1 MLILNQSNQ
10 DSMARK
16 NDGLLWHLMDAPW
29 WVSVI
34 FAAIA
39 YIGLSFVLPML
50 AMSSENFIFNSVAP
64 NLPILAP
71 YVAFTLLIPAPVAL
85 FKQLSRQRQYS
96 TTTNEIASQGTT
108 AALNNLSWLEFE
120 SYIGEFFKQQ
130 GYEVKQAFS
139 QKPDGGVDIW
149 MRKDG
154 QLTLVQCK
162 HWKTRKVGIQIL
174 REMYAVMI
182 EHNGSK
188 MIIVTSGDF
197 TSEAIKYALDKRL
210 WLING
215 GELVHMIE
223 QVRNRPTEKTL
234 EVTPPQSTTPL
245 CPSCHAPLVMRTAKR
260 GQNKGN
266 QFYGCSSYPRCRY
279 TKDISE
285 A

>member
-1 MLILNQSNQ
+1 
-10 DSMARK
+10 MARK

-29 WVSVI
+29 WVSVL

-39 YIGLSFVLPML
+39 YIGLSVLLPAL
-50 AMSSENFIFNSVAP
+50 AMSSENFIFSAVTQ

-71 YVAFTLLIPAPVAL
+71 YVAIVLLIPAPVAL
-85 FKQLSRQRQYS
+85 LKQLGRQRQYS
-96 TTTNEIASQGTT
+96 MTTSEIVNQGTT
-108 AALNNLSWLEFE
+108 AALNSLSWLEFE

-162 HWKTRKVGIQIL
+162 HWKSRKVGIQIL

-182 EHNGSK
+182 EHNASK
-188 MIIVTSGDF
+188 MIVVTSGDF

-223 QVRNRPTEKTL
+223 QVRDRPTEHAV
-234 EVTPPQSTTPL
+234 EVTPPKSATPL

-260 GQNKGN
+260 GQSKGN

-279 TKDISE
+279 TKNVRE
-285 A
+285 V

>member
-1 MLILNQSNQ
+1 
-10 DSMARK
+10 MARK

-29 WVSVI
+29 WVSVL

-39 YIGLSFVLPML
+39 YIGLSFVLPAL
-50 AMSSENFIFNSVAP
+50 AMSSENFIFSAVAQ

-71 YVAFTLLIPAPVAL
+71 YVAIVLLMPAPVAL
-85 FKQLSRQRQYS
+85 LKQLSRQRQFA
-96 TTTNEIASQGTT
+96 TTTFEIASQGTT
-108 AALNNLSWLEFE
+108 EALNNLSWLEFE
-120 SYIGEFFKQQ
+120 GYIGEFFKQQ

-182 EHNGSK
+182 EHNASK
-188 MIIVTSGDF
+188 IIVVTSGDF

-223 QVRNRPTEKTL
+223 QVRNRPAEQAV
-234 EVTPPQSTTPL
+234 EVTPPKNATPL

-279 TKDISE
+279 TQDIR
-285 A
+285 AA

>member
-1 MLILNQSNQ
+1 
-10 DSMARK
+10 
-16 NDGLLWHLMDAPW
+16 MDAPW
-29 WVSVI
+29 WVSVL

-39 YIGLSFVLPML
+39 YIGLSFVLPAL
-50 AMSSENFIFNSVAP
+50 VMSSENFIFSAVAQ

-149 MRKDG
+149 MRKDD

-162 HWKTRKVGIQIL
+162 HWKARKVGIQIL

-182 EHNGSK
+182 EHNASK

-197 TSEAIKYALDKRL
+197 TSEAIKYALDKRI

-223 QVRNRPTEKTL
+223 QVRNRPAEEVV
-234 EVTPPQSTTPL
+234 EVTPPKSATPL

-279 TKDISE
+279 TKDIS
-285 A
+285 AA

>member
-29 WVSVI
+29 WVSVL

-50 AMSSENFIFNSVAP
+50 AMSSKNFIFNSVAP

-130 GYEVKQAFS
+130 GYDVKQAFS

-162 HWKTRKVGIQIL
+162 HWKARKVGIQIL

-182 EHNGSK
+182 EHNASK
-188 MIIVTSGDF
+188 MIVVTSGDF

-223 QVRNRPTEKTL
+223 QVRNRPAEQAV
-234 EVTPPQSTTPL
+234 EVTPPKNATPL

-279 TKDISE
+279 TKDIS
-285 A
+285 AA

>member
-1 MLILNQSNQ
+1 
-10 DSMARK
+10 MARK

-29 WVSVI
+29 WVSLLL
-34 FAAIA
+34 AAIV
-39 YIGLSFVLPML
+39 YIGLSFVLPAL
-50 AMSSENFIFNSVAP
+50 AMSSENFLFSAVAQ

-71 YVAFTLLIPAPVAL
+71 YVAIVLLIPAPVAL
-85 FKQLSRQRQYS
+85 FKQLSRQHQYS
-96 TTTNEIASQGTT
+96 ITTNEIASQGTT

-120 SYIGEFFKQQ
+120 GYIGEFFKQQ

-162 HWKTRKVGIQIL
+162 HWKSRKVGIQIL

-182 EHNGSK
+182 ENNASK

-215 GELVHMIE
+215 GELVQMIE

-234 EVTPPQSTTPL
+234 EVTPPTSTTPL

-279 TKDISE
+279 TKDIS
-285 A
+285 AA

>member
-1 MLILNQSNQ
+1 
-10 DSMARK
+10 MARK

-29 WVSVI
+29 WVSVL

-39 YIGLSFVLPML
+39 YIGLSFVLPAL
-50 AMSSENFIFNSVAP
+50 AMSSENFIFSAVAQ

-71 YVAFTLLIPAPVAL
+71 YVAIVLLIPAPVAL
-85 FKQLSRQRQYS
+85 LKQLSRQRQYS
-96 TTTNEIASQGTT
+96 ITTDEIASQGTT

-120 SYIGEFFKQQ
+120 GYIGEFFKQQ

-162 HWKTRKVGIQIL
+162 HWKARKVGIQIL

-182 EHNGSK
+182 EHNASQ

-234 EVTPPQSTTPL
+234 EVTPPKSTKPL

-266 QFYGCSSYPRCRY
+266 QFYGCSSYPLCRY
-279 TKDISE
+279 TKDVSS

>member
-1 MLILNQSNQ
+1 
-10 DSMARK
+10 MARK

-29 WVSVI
+29 WVSVF

-39 YIGLSFVLPML
+39 YIGLSFVLPAL
-50 AMSSENFIFNSVAP
+50 AMSSENFIFNSVTP

-71 YVAFTLLIPAPVAL
+71 YVAIVLLIPAPVAF

-96 TTTNEIASQGTT
+96 TTTNEIVSQGTT

-120 SYIGEFFKQQ
+120 GYIGEFFKQQ

-182 EHNGSK
+182 EHNASK

-223 QVRNRPTEKTL
+223 QVRNRPAEKSV
-234 EVTPPQSTTPL
+234 EVIPPKSATPL
-245 CPSCHAPLVMRTAKR
+245 CPSCHAPLIMRTAKR

-279 TKDISE
+279 TKDIS
-285 A
+285 AA

>member
-1 MLILNQSNQ
+1 
-10 DSMARK
+10 MARK

-29 WVSVI
+29 WVSVL
-34 FAAIA
+34 FAAIV
-39 YIGLSFVLPML
+39 YISLSFVLPAL
-50 AMSSENFIFNSVAP
+50 AMSSENFVFNAVAP
-64 NLPILAP
+64 NLPMLAP
-71 YVAFTLLIPAPVAL
+71 YFAFIFLIPAPVAL

-96 TTTNEIASQGTT
+96 MTTSEIASQGTT
-108 AALNNLSWLEFE
+108 AALNKLSWLEFE

-182 EHNGSK
+182 EHNASK

-223 QVRNRPTEKTL
+223 QVRNRPAEQAV
-234 EVTPPQSTTPL
+234 EVTPPKNATPL

-266 QFYGCSSYPRCRY
+266 QFYGCSSYPQCRY
-279 TKDISE
+279 TKNVRE

>member
-29 WVSVI
+29 WVSVL

-39 YIGLSFVLPML
+39 YIGLSFVLPAL

-162 HWKTRKVGIQIL
+162 HWKARKVGIQIL

-182 EHNGSK
+182 EHNASK
-188 MIIVTSGDF
+188 MIVVTSGDF

-223 QVRNRPTEKTL
+223 QVRNRPAEQAV
-234 EVTPPQSTTPL
+234 EVTPPKSATPL
-245 CPSCHAPLVMRTAKR
+245 CPSCHAPLIMRTAKR

-279 TKDISE
+279 TKDIS
-285 A
+285 AA

>member
-1 MLILNQSNQ
+1 MNKN
-10 DSMARK
+10 SMARK

-29 WVSVI
+29 WVSVL

-39 YIGLSFVLPML
+39 YMGLSFVLPAL
-50 AMSSENFIFNSVAP
+50 AMSSENFIFNAIAP

-85 FKQLSRQRQYS
+85 FKQLSRQRQFA
-96 TTTNEIASQGTT
+96 TTTFEIASQGTT
-108 AALNNLSWLEFE
+108 AALNKLSWLEFE

-162 HWKTRKVGIQIL
+162 HWKSRKVGIQIL

-182 EHNGSK
+182 EHGASK
-188 MIIVTSGDF
+188 MIVVTSGNF

-223 QVRNRPTEKTL
+223 QVRNRPTEKIL
-234 EVTPPQSTTPL
+234 EVTPPKSTTPL

-260 GQNKGN
+260 GPNKGN

-279 TKDISE
+279 TKDIS
-285 A
+285 AA

>member
-1 MLILNQSNQ
+1 
-10 DSMARK
+10 MARK

-29 WVSVI
+29 WVSVL

-39 YIGLSFVLPML
+39 YMGLSFVLPML

-120 SYIGEFFKQQ
+120 GYIGEFFKQQ

-162 HWKTRKVGIQIL
+162 HWKARKVGIQIL

-182 EHNGSK
+182 EHNASK
-188 MIIVTSGDF
+188 MIVVTSGDF

-215 GELVHMIE
+215 GELVQMIE
-223 QVRNRPTEKTL
+223 QVCNRPTEKTL
-234 EVTPPQSTTPL
+234 EVTPPKSTTPL
-245 CPSCHAPLVMRTAKR
+245 CPSCHTPLVMRTAKR

-279 TKDISE
+279 TKDIS
-285 A
+285 AA

>member
-1 MLILNQSNQ
+1 
-10 DSMARK
+10 MARK

-29 WVSVI
+29 WVSVL
-34 FAAIA
+34 FSAIA
-39 YIGLSFVLPML
+39 YIGLSFVLPAL
-50 AMSSENFIFNSVAP
+50 AMSSENFIFSAVAQ

-71 YVAFTLLIPAPVAL
+71 YVAIVLLIPAPVAL
-85 FKQLSRQRQYS
+85 LKQLSRQRQYS
-96 TTTNEIASQGTT
+96 ITTDEIASQGTT

-120 SYIGEFFKQQ
+120 GYIGEFFKQQ

-162 HWKTRKVGIQIL
+162 HWKARKVGIQIL

-182 EHNGSK
+182 ENNASK

-223 QVRNRPTEKTL
+223 QVRNRPAEQTVD
-234 EVTPPQSTTPL
+234 VTPPKNTTPL

-260 GQNKGN
+260 GQSKGN

-279 TKDISE
+279 TKDVRE
-285 A
+285 AFGGE

>member
-1 MLILNQSNQ
+1 
-10 DSMARK
+10 MARK

-29 WVSVI
+29 WVSVL

-39 YIGLSFVLPML
+39 YIGLSVVLPAL
-50 AMSSENFIFNSVAP
+50 AMSSENFIFSAVTQ

-71 YVAFTLLIPAPVAL
+71 YVAIVLLIPAPVAL
-85 FKQLSRQRQYS
+85 LKQLGRQRQYS
-96 TTTNEIASQGTT
+96 MTTSEIVSQGTT
-108 AALNNLSWLEFE
+108 AALNSLSWLEFE

-162 HWKTRKVGIQIL
+162 HWKSRKVGIQIL

-182 EHNGSK
+182 EHNASK
-188 MIIVTSGDF
+188 MIVVTSGDF

-223 QVRNRPTEKTL
+223 QVRNRPAEQAV
-234 EVTPPQSTTPL
+234 EVTPPKNATPL

-279 TKDISE
+279 TKDIS
-285 A
+285 AA

>member
-1 MLILNQSNQ
+1 
-10 DSMARK
+10 MARK

-29 WVSVI
+29 WVSVL

-39 YIGLSFVLPML
+39 YIGLSVVLPAL
-50 AMSSENFIFNSVAP
+50 AMSSENFIFSAVTQ

-71 YVAFTLLIPAPVAL
+71 YVAIVLLIPAPVAL
-85 FKQLSRQRQYS
+85 LKQLGRQRQYS
-96 TTTNEIASQGTT
+96 MTTSEIVSQGTT
-108 AALNNLSWLEFE
+108 AALNSLSWLEFE

-162 HWKTRKVGIQIL
+162 HWKSRKVGIQIL

-182 EHNGSK
+182 EHNASK
-188 MIIVTSGDF
+188 MIVVTSGDF

-223 QVRNRPTEKTL
+223 QVRNRPTEHAV
-234 EVTPPQSTTPL
+234 EVTPPKSATPL

-260 GQNKGN
+260 GQSKGN

-279 TKDISE
+279 TKNVRE
-285 A
+285 V

>member
-1 MLILNQSNQ
+1 
-10 DSMARK
+10 MARR

-29 WVSVI
+29 WVSVL

-39 YIGLSFVLPML
+39 YMGLSYVLPAL

-85 FKQLSRQRQYS
+85 FKQLSRQRQFA
-96 TTTNEIASQGTT
+96 TTTFEIASQGTT
-108 AALNNLSWLEFE
+108 EALNNLSWLEFE

-182 EHNGSK
+182 EHNASK

-223 QVRNRPTEKTL
+223 QVRNRPAEKTV
-234 EVTPPQSTTPL
+234 EVIPKSATPL
-245 CPSCHAPLVMRTAKR
+245 CPSCHAPLVIRTAKR

-279 TKDISE
+279 TKDISVVCG
-285 A
+285 

>member
-1 MLILNQSNQ
+1 
-10 DSMARK
+10 MARK

-29 WVSVI
+29 WVSVL

-39 YIGLSFVLPML
+39 YIGLSFVLPAL

-85 FKQLSRQRQYS
+85 FKQLGRQRQYS

-149 MRKDG
+149 MRKDS

-162 HWKTRKVGIQIL
+162 HWKAHKVGIQIL

-182 EHNGSK
+182 EHNASK

-234 EVTPPQSTTPL
+234 EVIPPKSATPL

-279 TKDISE
+279 TKDIS
-285 A
+285 AA

>member
-1 MLILNQSNQ
+1 
-10 DSMARK
+10 MARK

-29 WVSVI
+29 WVSVL

-50 AMSSENFIFNSVAP
+50 AISSENFIFSAVAQ

-71 YVAFTLLIPAPVAL
+71 YVAIVLLIPAPVAL
-85 FKQLSRQRQYS
+85 FKQLSRQHQYS
-96 TTTNEIASQGTT
+96 MTTSEIASQGTT
-108 AALNNLSWLEFE
+108 AALNKLSWLEFE
-120 SYIGEFFKQQ
+120 GYIGEFFKQQ

-182 EHNGSK
+182 EHNASK

-223 QVRNRPTEKTL
+223 QVRNRPAEQAV
-234 EVTPPQSTTPL
+234 EVTPPKNATPL

-279 TKDISE
+279 TKNVRE

>member
-1 MLILNQSNQ
+1 
-10 DSMARK
+10 MARK

-29 WVSVI
+29 WVSVL

-130 GYEVKQAFS
+130 GYDVKQAFS

-162 HWKTRKVGIQIL
+162 HWKARKVGIQIL

-182 EHNGSK
+182 EHNASK

-223 QVRNRPTEKTL
+223 QVRNRPTEQAV
-234 EVTPPQSTTPL
+234 EVTPPKSATPL

-279 TKDISE
+279 TKDIS
-285 A
+285 AA

>member
-29 WVSVI
+29 WVSVL

-39 YIGLSFVLPML
+39 YIGLSFVLPAL
-50 AMSSENFIFNSVAP
+50 AMSSENFIFNAVAP
-64 NLPILAP
+64 NLPMLAP
-71 YVAFTLLIPAPVAL
+71 YVAFTLLIPAPVAI

-182 EHNGSK
+182 EHGASK

-234 EVTPPQSTTPL
+234 EVIPPKSTTPL

-279 TKDISE
+279 TQDIS
-285 A
+285 AA

>member
-1 MLILNQSNQ
+1 
-10 DSMARK
+10 MARK

-29 WVSVI
+29 WVSVL

-39 YIGLSFVLPML
+39 YIGLSFVLPAL

-85 FKQLSRQRQYS
+85 FKQLSRQRQFA
-96 TTTNEIASQGTT
+96 TTTFEIASQGTT
-108 AALNNLSWLEFE
+108 AALNKLSWLEFE

-182 EHNGSK
+182 EHNASK
-188 MIIVTSGDF
+188 MIVVTSGDF

-223 QVRNRPTEKTL
+223 LVRNRPAEKVV
-234 EVTPPQSTTPL
+234 EVPPPKSATPL
-245 CPSCHAPLVMRTAKR
+245 CPSCHAPLVIRTAKR

-279 TKDISE
+279 TKDVSS